1 MDKEKFVK
9 ECLKPLIVAALG
21 NVIDVR
27 YTFTGSFE
35 IVTVIWDDGKAVR
48 EVNVN
53 VTGDSLHDY
62 VGESFGRRQTS
73 CKRNPEF

>member
-1 MDKEKFVK
+1 MSKEKFVK

-27 YTFTGSFE
+27 YTNTGSYE
-35 IVTVIWDDGKAVR
+35 IVTVDWDDGRTVR

-53 VTGDSLHDY
+53 ISGDSLIAIAND
-62 VGESFGRRQTS
+62 VTRRLMA
-73 CKRNPEF
+73 

>member
-1 MDKEKFVK
+1 MGKLKFIK
-9 ECLKPLIVAALG
+9 DYLSPLIVAALG

-27 YTFTGSFE
+27 YTNTGSYE

-53 VTGDSLHDY
+53 VTGDSLLALTKDV
-62 VGESFGRRQTS
+62 VGRLM
-73 CKRNPEF
+73 K

>member
-9 ECLKPLIVAALG
+9 DYLSPLIVATLG

-27 YTFTGSFE
+27 YTNTGSYE
-35 IVTVIWDDGKAVR
+35 IVTIIWDDGSAVR

-53 VTGDSLHDY
+53 VTGRILLAMAHD
-62 VGESFGRRQTS
+62 VLEALMI
-73 CKRNPEF
+73 

>member
-9 ECLKPLIVAALG
+9 DYLSPLIVAALG

-27 YTFTGSFE
+27 YTNTGSYE

-48 EVNVN
+48 EINVN
-53 VTGDSLHDY
+53 VTGDSLLAVVKDV
-62 VGESFGRRQTS
+62 VGRLL
-73 CKRNPEF
+73 K

>member
-9 ECLKPLIVAALG
+9 DYLSPLIVAALG

-27 YTFTGSFE
+27 YTNTGSYE

-53 VTGDSLHDY
+53 VTGYSLLQLTED
-62 VGESFGRRQTS
+62 VIGRLLR
-73 CKRNPEF
+73 

>member
-1 MDKEKFVK
+1 MDKQKYVK
-9 ECLKPLIVAALG
+9 DYLSPLIVAALG

-27 YTFTGSFE
+27 YTNTGSYE

-53 VTGDSLHDY
+53 VTGDSLLALTKDV
-62 VGESFGRRQTS
+62 VGRLLR
-73 CKRNPEF
+73 

>member
-9 ECLKPLIVAALG
+9 EYLKPLIVAALG

-27 YTFTGSFE
+27 YTNTGSYE
-35 IVTVIWDDGKAVR
+35 IVTIIWDDGKAVR

-53 VTGDSLHDY
+53 VTGDSLLQLTED
-62 VGESFGRRQTS
+62 VIGRLLR
-73 CKRNPEF
+73 

>member
-9 ECLKPLIVAALG
+9 DYLSPLIVAALG

-27 YTFTGSFE
+27 YTNTGSYE

-53 VTGDSLHDY
+53 VTGESLLQLTED
-62 VGESFGRRQTS
+62 VIRRLL
-73 CKRNPEF
+73 R

>member
-9 ECLKPLIVAALG
+9 DYLSPLIVAALG

-27 YTFTGSFE
+27 YTNTGSYE

-53 VTGDSLHDY
+53 VTGDSLLALTRD
-62 VGESFGRRQTS
+62 VIGRLLR
-73 CKRNPEF
+73 

>member
-27 YTFTGSFE
+27 YTNTGSYE
-35 IVTVIWDDGKAVR
+35 IVTVDWDDGKAVR

-53 VTGDSLHDY
+53 VTGYSLLQLTED
-62 VGESFGRRQTS
+62 VIGRLLR
-73 CKRNPEF
+73 

>member
-1 MDKEKFVK
+1 MDKQKYVK
-9 ECLKPLIVAALG
+9 DYLTPMIVAALG

-27 YTFTGSFE
+27 YTNTGSYE

-53 VTGDSLHDY
+53 ISGDSLLQPTED
-62 VGESFGRRQTS
+62 VIGRLLR
-73 CKRNPEF
+73 

>member
-9 ECLKPLIVAALG
+9 DYLSPLIVAALG

-27 YTFTGSFE
+27 YTNTGSYE

-53 VTGDSLHDY
+53 VTGDSLLQLTED
-62 VGESFGRRQTS
+62 VIGRLLR
-73 CKRNPEF
+73 

>member
-9 ECLKPLIVAALG
+9 DYLSPLIVAALG

-27 YTFTGSFE
+27 YTNTGSYE

-53 VTGDSLHDY
+53 VTGDSLLALSEDV
-62 VGESFGRRQTS
+62 VGRLLR
-73 CKRNPEF
+73 

>member
-9 ECLKPLIVAALG
+9 EYLKPLIVAALG

-27 YTFTGSFE
+27 YTNTGSYE
-35 IVTVIWDDGKAVR
+35 IVTVDWDDGKAVR

-53 VTGDSLHDY
+53 VTGDSLLQLTED
-62 VGESFGRRQTS
+62 VIGRLLR
-73 CKRNPEF
+73 

>member
-9 ECLKPLIVAALG
+9 EYLKPLIVAALG

-27 YTFTGSFE
+27 YTNTGSYE
-35 IVTVIWDDGKAVR
+35 IVTIIWDDGKAVR

-53 VTGDSLHDY
+53 VTGESLLQLTED
-62 VGESFGRRQTS
+62 VIRRLL
-73 CKRNPEF
+73 R

>member
-9 ECLKPLIVAALG
+9 DYLSPLIVAALG
-21 NVIDVR
+21 DVVDVR

-35 IVTVIWDDGKAVR
+35 IVTVIWDDGEAVR

-53 VTGDSLHDY
+53 VTGNSLLQMTAN
-62 VGESFGRRQTS
+62 VIGRLADVIERL
-73 CKRNPEF
+73 K

>member
-1 MDKEKFVK
+1 MDKQKYVK
-9 ECLKPLIVAALG
+9 DYLTPMIVAALG

-27 YTFTGSFE
+27 YTNTGSYE

-53 VTGDSLHDY
+53 VTGNSLLTLTKDV
-62 VGESFGRRQTS
+62 VGRLLR
-73 CKRNPEF
+73 

>member
-9 ECLKPLIVAALG
+9 DYLSLLIVAALG

-27 YTFTGSFE
+27 YTNTGSYE

-53 VTGDSLHDY
+53 VTGDSLLQLTED
-62 VGESFGRRQTS
+62 VIRRLL
-73 CKRNPEF
+73 R

>member
-9 ECLKPLIVAALG
+9 DYLSPLIVAALG

-27 YTFTGSFE
+27 YTNTGSYE

-53 VTGDSLHDY
+53 VTGDSLLQLTED
-62 VGESFGRRQTS
+62 VIRRLL
-73 CKRNPEF
+73 R

>member
-1 MDKEKFVK
+1 MDKEKFIK

-27 YTFTGSFE
+27 YTNTGSYE
-35 IVTVIWDDGKAVR
+35 IVTVDWDDGRTVR

-53 VTGDSLHDY
+53 ISGDSLLQLTED
-62 VGESFGRRQTS
+62 VIGRLLR
-73 CKRNPEF
+73 